1 MKLVVAII
9 KPFKLDEVRQALTA
23 IGVHGMTVTEVKGYG
38 RQKGHTEIYRGA
50 EYVVNFLPKLRIEI
64 AVASDI
70 AEKAVGVITANARTG
85 QIGDGKIFVTP
96 IDHALQNPH
105 RRDRQRR
112 ALRFQY
118 FNARRQRCRRASRDS
133 QETTTRRGNS
143 MGAPS
148 YRAASNAALTLL
160 AANFLLTTP
169 ASAETSAINPADTAW
184 MIVATALVL
193 MMTIPGLALFY
204 SGMVRKK
211 NVLATMAQ
219 SLAAV
224 AMISIL
230 WVAFGYS
237 LAFVGDGPWIGSL
250 DRWFL
255 VGMTMDSVNPA
266 AKTIPEALF
275 MLYQMTFAIITVAL
289 VAGAV
294 ADRMR
299 FSAYLL
305 FSAGWFMFAYVPL
318 AHWVWGGGF
327 LATMGVLDFAG
338 GLVVHLSAGVGGL
351 VAAKVMGRRH
361 GYGSENLAP
370 FDLSLAVMGTGLLWV
385 GWFGFNGGS
394 ALAANSRA
402 VMAITATHL
411 AACAGALTWAAIEWA
426 TRRKPS
432 VLGMISGAIA
442 GLGTITPAS
451 GFVAPWHGVIIG
463 VVAGTL
469 CFWACTWLKQ
479 RLQYDDSLDVFGVH
493 GIGGM
498 TGTLLAGV
506 FAVSAIGGTSGLLEG
521 NPQQVLIQLY
531 GVAATLV
538 WSGGVTFVLLKL
550 VSVFVPLRVSLQQE
564 LEGLDISQH
573 GEALQ

>member
-1 MKLVVAII
+1 MGAYFCRAAKLAAPITVAMFLFAG
-9 KPFKLDEVRQALTA
+9 PAF
-23 IGVHGMTVTEVKGYG
+23 
-38 RQKGHTEIYRGA
+38 A
-50 EYVVNFLPKLRIEI
+50 E
-64 AVASDI
+64 ASD
-70 AEKAVGVITANARTG
+70 
-85 QIGDGKIFVTP
+85 
-96 IDHALQNPH
+96 
-105 RRDRQRR
+105 
-112 ALRFQY
+112 
-118 FNARRQRCRRASRDS
+118 
-133 QETTTRRGNS
+133 
-143 MGAPS
+143 
-148 YRAASNAALTLL
+148 
-160 AANFLLTTP
+160 
-169 ASAETSAINPADTAW
+169 INPADTAW
-184 MIVATALVL
+184 MIVATGLVL

-237 LAFVGDGPWIGSL
+237 LAFVGDGPWLGTL

-255 VGMTMDSVNPA
+255 AGLTMDSVNPA

-289 VAGAV
+289 VAGSV

-299 FSAYLL
+299 FSAYLM
-305 FSAGWFMFAYVPL
+305 FCVGWFMFVYVPL

-327 LATMGVLDFAG
+327 LGTAGVLDFAG
-338 GLVVHLSAGVGGL
+338 GLVVHLSAGIGGL

-361 GYGSENLAP
+361 GYGTENLAP
-370 FDLSLAVMGTGLLWV
+370 FDLSLAVIGTGMLWV

-402 VMAITATHL
+402 VFAITATHL
-411 AACAGALTWAAIEWA
+411 AACAGALTWAAIEWT

-432 VLGMISGAIA
+432 VLGMISGAVA

-451 GFVAPWHGVIIG
+451 GFIAPWHGIVIG
-463 VVAGTL
+463 VIAGAV
-469 CFWACTWLKQ
+469 CFWACTSLKH
-479 RLQYDDSLDVFGVH
+479 RFNYDDSLDVFGVH

-498 TGTLLAGV
+498 VGTFLTGV
-506 FAVSAIGGTSGLLEG
+506 FAAAAIGGTAGLIEG
-521 NPQQVLIQLY
+521 NPRQLLIQIY
-531 GVAATLV
+531 GIGVTLL
-538 WSGGVTFVLLKL
+538 WSGGLTFALLK
-550 VSVFVPLRVSLQQE
+550 VVGAFVPLRVSLQQE

>member
-1 MKLVVAII
+1 
-9 KPFKLDEVRQALTA
+9 
-23 IGVHGMTVTEVKGYG
+23 
-38 RQKGHTEIYRGA
+38 
-50 EYVVNFLPKLRIEI
+50 
-64 AVASDI
+64 
-70 AEKAVGVITANARTG
+70 
-85 QIGDGKIFVTP
+85 
-96 IDHALQNPH
+96 
-105 RRDRQRR
+105 
-112 ALRFQY
+112 
-118 FNARRQRCRRASRDS
+118 
-133 QETTTRRGNS
+133 

-148 YRAASNAALTLL
+148 RRAARLAAPVLL
-160 AANFLLTTP
+160 ALFSLGQPAFAANSEI
-169 ASAETSAINPADTAW
+169 SAADTAW

-211 NVLATMAQ
+211 NVLGTMAQ

-224 AMISIL
+224 ALVSIL

-237 LAFVGDGPWIGSL
+237 LVFVGDGAVIGSL

-255 VGMTMDSVNPA
+255 AGMSMDSVNPA

-289 VAGAV
+289 VAGSV

-305 FSAGWFMFAYVPL
+305 FSIGWFMLVYVPL

-327 LATMGVLDFAG
+327 LGQAGVLDFAG
-338 GLVVHLSAGVGGL
+338 GLVVHLSAGAGGL
-351 VAAKVMGRRH
+351 VAALVVGPRR
-361 GYGSENLAP
+361 GYGMENLSP
-370 FDLSLAVMGTGLLWV
+370 FDLSLAVIGTGLLWV

-394 ALAANSRA
+394 AFGANSHA

-411 AACAGALTWAAIEWA
+411 SACAGALTWGTIEWSVQ
-426 TRRKPS
+426 RKPS
-432 VLGMISGAIA
+432 VLGMISGAVA

-451 GFVAPWHGVIIG
+451 GFVAPWAGIVIGII
-463 VVAGTL
+463 AGAL
-469 CFWACTWLKQ
+469 CFWACTWLK
-479 RLQYDDSLDVFGVH
+479 RRFNYDDSLDVFGVH

-498 TGTLLAGV
+498 TGILLTGV
-506 FAVSAIGGTSGLLEG
+506 FASASIGGTSGLLEG
-521 NPQQVLIQLY
+521 NPHLLLTQAY
-531 GVAATLV
+531 GAAVTLG
-538 WSGGVTFVLLKL
+538 WSAVVTYILLKL
-550 VSVFVPLRVSLQQE
+550 VGLFVPVRVSMQHE